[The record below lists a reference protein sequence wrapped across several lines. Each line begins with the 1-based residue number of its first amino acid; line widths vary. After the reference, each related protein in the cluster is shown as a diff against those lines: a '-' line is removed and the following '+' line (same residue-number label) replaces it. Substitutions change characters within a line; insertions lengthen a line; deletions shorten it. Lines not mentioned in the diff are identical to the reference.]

1 MPPQLTF
8 DVDYWH
14 PDPRLEG
21 LVSGYHRYAIALP
34 PGERHQDVF
43 FPAWANLRFHV
54 AGDHWR
60 VQLADTSIDVPRAA
74 LFGPTSHAGYSDGA
88 SGTVVGA
95 GLTPLGWYR
104 LTRREAADFADRI
117 VPLAELLG
125 PDAALLAEAAAAPP
139 DEVAERLDA
148 IFLRLL
154 AQQRPDEAR
163 VAQIHRYLMEPG
175 RGDVAEMAERL
186 GLSHRT
192 LNRIAR
198 AAFGFGPK
206 LLVRRARFLRSLM
219 TLRGAS
225 TENWASRIESSYYD
239 HSHFNRDAQEFLG
252 MSPSEFLRLPKPLND
267 ASARLRTQILGAPA
281 QALLQPRLTEPPRAP
296 KGSPGRPLDVDSVR
310 PLDT

>member
-1 MPPQLTF
+1 MPPKLSF
-8 DVDYWH
+8 DVDYWL

-21 LVSGYHRYAIALP
+21 LVSGYHRYAVDLP
-34 PGERHQDVF
+34 PGERHLDVF
-43 FPAWANLRFHV
+43 FPGWANLRFHV
-54 AGDHWR
+54 AGNHWR
-60 VQLADTSIDVPRAA
+60 VRLGGESFDVPRAA
-74 LFGPTSHAGYSDGA
+74 LFGPTSRAGYSEGGN
-88 SGTVVGA
+88 GTVVGA
-95 GLTPLGWYR
+95 GITPLGWYR
-104 LTRREAADFADRI
+104 LTRRDASDFADRI
-117 VPLAELLG
+117 VPLGDLLG
-125 PDAALLAEAAAAPP
+125 PEMAQLSEAAAAPREEIK
-139 DEVAERLDA
+139 DRFDA

-154 AQQRPDEAR
+154 RQPRPDEAR
-163 VAQIHRYLMEPG
+163 VARAHRYLMEPG

-198 AAFGFGPK
+198 TAFGFGPK

-219 TLRGAS
+219 ALRGAS

-252 MSPSEFLRLPKPLND
+252 MSPGEFLRLPKPLND

-281 QALLQPRLTEPPRAP
+281 QALLQPRLTEPARAP
-296 KGSPGRPLDVDSVR
+296 KGSPGRLSDGDSVR